1 MKLTN
6 SNIVILGGST
16 GIGFGTAKAAI
27 AEGARVTIAGRSPE
41 KLKAAKAELGNNVET
56 VVLDTSDEAAVRKFF
71 EPRENIDHIFVTP
84 GTAAHAPRLELE
96 TRELRQAMDSRFL
109 AALYAAKYGAPKIR
123 GTGSITFMSGSTT
136 TTPLPGE
143 PVVTA
148 SCAAVEAFARSL
160 ALDLAP
166 IRVNAIT
173 PGYIETPFLD
183 DILGEQK
190 QRILAAAAARL
201 PAKRI
206 GTIEEAAEGV
216 LFLMKN
222 EYVTGI
228 ALVVDGGYHLVSPS

>member
-1 MKLTN
+1 MQLTD
-6 SNIVILGGST
+6 SKIVILGGST

-27 AEGARVTIAGRSPE
+27 AEGAKVTIAGRSAE
-41 KLKAAKAELGNNVET
+41 KLKAASAALGGKVET
-56 VVLDTSDEAAVRKFF
+56 VALDTNDEVAVRKFF

-84 GTAAHAPRLELE
+84 GTSAHAPRLELD
-96 TRELRQAMDSRFL
+96 TKVLRLAMDSRFM
-109 AALYAAKYGAPKIR
+109 AALYATKYGAPKIR
-123 GTGSITFMSGSTT
+123 GKGSIVFMSGSTST
-136 TTPLPGE
+136 MPLPGE

-148 SCAAVEAFARSL
+148 SCSAVEAFARSL
-160 ALDLAP
+160 AVDLAP

-183 DILGEQK
+183 DILGERK
-190 QRILAAAAARL
+190 NSILAAAAARL

-206 GTIEEAAEGV
+206 GTIEEAADGV

-228 ALVVDGGYHLVSPS
+228 ALLVDGGYHLV

>member
-1 MKLTN
+1 MRLTDAN
-6 SNIVILGGST
+6 VVILGGST
-16 GIGFGTAKAAI
+16 GIGFATASAAA

-41 KLKAAKAELGNNVET
+41 KLKLARTALKDRVET
-56 VVLDTSDEAAVRKFF
+56 AVLDVNQEDAVRGFF
-71 EPRENIDHIFVTP
+71 ATRDRIDHIFI
-84 GTAAHAPRLELE
+84 TAGNPAHAPRLELD
-96 TRELRQAMDSRFL
+96 TSLLRRAMDTRFMG
-109 AALYAAKYGAPKIR
+109 ALFAVKYGVPKMR
-123 GTGSITFMSGSTT
+123 QNGSIVFMSGSTST
-136 TTPLPGE
+136 VPLPGE

-148 SCAAVEAFARSL
+148 SCAAVEAFARAL

-183 DILGEQK
+183 DILGERK
-190 QRILAAAAARL
+190 DAILAAAAARL

-206 GTIEEAAEGV
+206 GRVEEAADGV

-228 ALVVDGGYHLVSPS
+228 ALLVDGGYHLV

>member
-1 MKLTN
+1 MKLAN
-6 SNIVILGGST
+6 SNVVILGGST
-16 GIGFGTAKAAI
+16 GIGFGTAKAAL
-27 AEGARVTIAGRSPE
+27 AEGARVTIAGRSSE
-41 KLKAAKAELGNNVET
+41 KLKAAKSQLGNVDT
-56 VVLDTSDEAAVRKFF
+56 ATLDTNDEAAVRKFF

-84 GTAAHAPRLELE
+84 GTAAHSPRLELD
-96 TRELRQAMDSRFL
+96 TKELRQPMDTRFL

-123 GTGSITFMSGSTT
+123 GCGSIICMSGSTT
-136 TTPLPGE
+136 TMPLAGE

-160 ALDLAP
+160 AVDLAP

-183 DILGEQK
+183 DILGEK
-190 QRILAAAAARL
+190 KNAILAAAAARL

-206 GTIEEAAEGV
+206 GTIEEAADGV
-216 LFLMKN
+216 IFLMKN

-228 ALVVDGGYHLVSPS
+228 ALLVDGGYHLV